1 MKKYRRTS
9 ELIKDSVDLPGE
21 LLRDLVYYTWLTEI
35 NWPEDEGACVLLL
48 DGDEEMKEVERIY
61 PMLKGAAPELVEMT
75 GCRDNTVYVK
85 TVFVFGQDGSGVVVF
100 VRNTRRRV
108 PGKEESKNGH

>member
-1 MKKYRRTS
+1 MKKYRKTA
-9 ELIKDSVDLPGE
+9 ELAKEYVDLPPE
-21 LLRDLVYYTWLTEI
+21 LARDLVYYTWLTEI
-35 NWPEDEGACVLLL
+35 NYPEDEGAFVLLL

-61 PMLKGAAPELVEMT
+61 PILKDAAPELVEMT

-85 TVFVFGQDGSGVVVF
+85 TVFGQDGSGVVVF